1 MPGIVEELFHQPW
14 EELRS
19 AAWAVRQQYYPPI
32 VLCAVPGVKRY
43 ETEFYCNTLYQFASI
58 SLTGERC
65 ALQCDHCRGELL
77 KGMLP
82 ALTPQALLA
91 LGRRLVE
98 QGCRGVLISGGADKN
113 GAVPLKPYLE
123 TIARLKEWGLRVLVH
138 TGLPDRETAE
148 GLKAVGV
155 DGVLFDFIGD
165 AATIRDVLH
174 LERSPE
180 DYAEALARLRELGIP
195 VAPHVVVGLYFGQ
208 LRGELAALE
217 AIRRIG
223 ADVLVL
229 VVLRPLPHTPMA
241 DLTGVDPETVGRLV
255 AVARLLNP
263 TTPLALGCARPA
275 GPAGAEM
282 EERALW
288 AGVNRIA
295 YPRPTTIHRA
305 REQGLACSFMESCCA
320 L

>member
-1 MPGIVEELFHQPW
+1 MSQAEFLFQQPW
-14 EELRS
+14 EDLQT
-19 AAWAVRQQYYPPI
+19 AAWAVRRQNHPPE
-32 VLCAVPGVKRY
+32 VLFAVPGLKRY
-43 ETEFYCNTLYQFASI
+43 ETEDYRNTSYRFASI
-58 SLTGERC
+58 SLTGEQC
-65 ALQCDHCRGELL
+65 ALQCEHCRGQLL
-77 KGMLP
+77 KGMIP
-82 ALTPQALLA
+82 ATTPQALLA

-98 QGCRGVLISGGADKN
+98 QGCEGVLISGGADRN
-113 GAVPLKPYLE
+113 GAVPLRPYLE
-123 TIARLKEWGLRVLVH
+123 AIARLKEWGLRIVVH

-148 GLKAVGV
+148 GLRAARV
-155 DGVLFDFIGD
+155 DQVLFDFIGD
-165 AATIRDVLH
+165 TATLREVLH

-180 DYAEALARLRELGIP
+180 DYADALALLRELGVP
-195 VAPHVVVGLYFGQ
+195 VAPHIVVGLYFGR

-217 AIRRIG
+217 AVSRTG

-241 DLTGVDPETVGRLV
+241 DLPGVEPETVGRLV

-275 GPAGAEM
+275 GPTAMEI
-282 EERALW
+282 EERALL

-295 YPRPTTIHRA
+295 YPHPATVRRA
-305 REQGLACSFMESCCA
+305 GERGLGVSFAESCCT

>member
-1 MPGIVEELFHQPW
+1 
-14 EELRS
+14 
-19 AAWAVRQQYYPPI
+19 
-32 VLCAVPGVKRY
+32 
-43 ETEFYCNTLYQFASI
+43 
-58 SLTGERC
+58 
-65 ALQCDHCRGELL
+65 
-77 KGMLP
+77 MLP

>member
-1 MPGIVEELFHQPW
+1 MSEAEFLFHQSW
-14 EELRS
+14 EELQA
-19 AAWAVRQQYYPPI
+19 AAWAVRQQYHPPA
-32 VLCAVPGVKRY
+32 VLFAVPGVKRY
-43 ETEFYCNTLYQFASI
+43 ETEHYRNTSHRFASI
-58 SLTGERC
+58 SLTGEQC
-65 ALQCDHCRGELL
+65 ALQCEHCRGQLL
-77 KGMLP
+77 KGMIP
-82 ALTPQALLA
+82 ACTPQALVA

-98 QGCRGVLISGGADKN
+98 QGCEGVLISGGAGRD
-113 GAVPLKPYLE
+113 GRVPLKPYLE
-123 TIARLKEWGLRVLVH
+123 AIARLKEWGLRVVVH

-148 GLKAVGV
+148 GLKAARV
-155 DGVLFDFIGD
+155 DQVLFDFVGD
-165 AATIRDVLH
+165 AETLREVLH

-180 DYAEALARLRELGIP
+180 DYADALALLRELGIP
-195 VAPHVVVGLYFGQ
+195 VAPHIVIGLYFGQ

-217 AIRRIG
+217 AVSRIG

-241 DLTGVDPETVGRLV
+241 DLPGVGPEAVGRLV

-275 GPAGAEM
+275 GPAGVEI
-282 EERALW
+282 EERALL

-295 YPRPTTIHRA
+295 YPHPVTIHRA
-305 REQGLACSFMESCCA
+305 SERELDFLFAESCCT